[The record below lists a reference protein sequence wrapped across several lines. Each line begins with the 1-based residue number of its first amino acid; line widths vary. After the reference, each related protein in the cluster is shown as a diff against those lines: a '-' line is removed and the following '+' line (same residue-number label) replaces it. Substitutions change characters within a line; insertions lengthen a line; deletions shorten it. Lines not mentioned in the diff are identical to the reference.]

1 MIVTTLASLVLA
13 AAAASDG
20 SSFAVT
26 FTAPERVALGESAK
40 LVVAVKNSG
49 DKVVV
54 REPMLDARSFEFEV
68 KCGDGKASK
77 YTAYHPAS
85 YQPSTLK
92 GQDLAAGGT
101 LTFEHALVI
110 PTAGTWTF
118 TPVWNGGDAPLR
130 GETKSIVVEAKD
142 GMDALLWHMETKSG
156 VMEAE
161 FWTDVAPATGLH
173 IANLVARGYYDGL
186 KFHRVMKGFMIQGG
200 DPKGDGSGGPGYSI
214 EAEFNSRKH
223 EPGVLSMARIGDPR
237 ERLGARPEAKFANSG
252 GSQFFLCHGDASFL
266 DEKYTAYGKVVNG
279 LDVVDKIAT
288 AAVQQNPM
296 SKEMSSPVD
305 PIKIDKATLVPGKR
319 AAAATDAPA
328 PAPTKKEGGR

>member
-1 MIVTTLASLVLA
+1 MISATLASLVLS
-13 AAAASDG
+13 AASTLG
-20 SSFAVT
+20 GNGFALT
-26 FTAPERVALGESAK
+26 FTAPEKVAIGESAK

-68 KCGDGKASK
+68 KCGDGRASK

-92 GQDLAAGGT
+92 GQDLAQGGT

-110 PTAGTWTF
+110 PTAGSWTF

-130 GETKSIVVEAKD
+130 GEPKTIVVEAKD
-142 GMDALLWHMETKSG
+142 GMDTLLWHMETKSG

-200 DPKGDGSGGPGYSI
+200 DPKGDGSGGPGYSV
-214 EAEFNSRKH
+214 EAEFNDRKH
-223 EPGVLSMARIGDPR
+223 EPGVLSTARIGDPR

-266 DEKYTAYGKVVNG
+266 DGKYTAYGRVVKG
-279 LDVVDKIAT
+279 MEVVDAIAS
-288 AAVQQNPM
+288 APVGPNPM
-296 SKEMSSPVD
+296 SGEPSAPID

-319 AAAATDAPA
+319 AVAAST
-328 PAPTKKEGGR
+328 APTEPAKKDGGR

>member
-1 MIVTTLASLVLA
+1 MIALTLTTVLFA
-13 AAAASDG
+13 AAPIAGD
-20 SSFAVT
+20 FALS

-49 DKVVV
+49 KTVTV

-92 GQDLAAGGT
+92 GQDLAQGAT

-118 TPVWNGGDAPLR
+118 TPIWNGGDAPVR
-130 GETKSIVVEAKD
+130 GEAKSIAVEGKD
-142 GMDALLWHMETKSG
+142 GMDSLLWHMETKSG
-156 VMEAE
+156 AMDVE

-173 IANLVARGYYDGL
+173 IANLVARGYYDEL

-237 ERLGARPEAKFANSG
+237 ERLGARPEAKYANSG

-266 DEKYTAYGKVVNG
+266 DQKYTAYGKVVNG
-279 LDVVDKIAT
+279 MDVVDKIAT
-288 AAVQQNPM
+288 AAVEQNPM
-296 SKEMSSPVD
+296 SGEMSSPVD
-305 PIKIDKATLVPGKR
+305 PVRIEKATLVPGKR
-319 AAAATDAPA
+319 AMPADAPA
-328 PAPTKKEGGR
+328 PDAEKKDGGR